1 MNQYSK
7 ETGRDIKI
15 TAYYDGMELIEK
27 YDTTVDLIFL
37 DIRMKLVNG
46 LHAAERIRQMDER
59 VGIIFLTT
67 LTQYGLEGYKY
78 QATNYI
84 IKPLKYARLKSEL
97 NKFVERSQKE
107 ENPFLVIANDTGK
120 YKAPLK
126 SIRYIETYN
135 RNLMFHTE
143 QENIVCY
150 KSMKEMERELC
161 DKNFARCH
169 TSYIVN
175 LFYVKGIKMIQKE
188 TGGDLARIETVVP
201 YDSDYSKVVDQG
213 QDEVN
218 RGYMPEIKPLDIRF
232 EDYDRVILGTPVWW
246 YTFAPAMHTFLAS
259 HDFSGKTVCPFV
271 TNGGWIGHTLKDI
284 AAACKGA
291 KVERG
296 LNIKFD
302 GDKLQALESEIKK
315 WIQDIG

>member
-1 MNQYSK
+1 MLHIAICDDEKDFVQYLTDLLNQYSK
-7 ETGRDIKI
+7 ETGRAIKI
-15 TAYYDGMELIEK
+15 TPYYDGMELIEK
-27 YDTTVDLIFL
+27 YDTTIDLIFL

-97 NKFVERSQKE
+97 DKFVERSQKE
-107 ENPFLVIANDTGK
+107 ENLSLVIANDTGK
-120 YKAPLK
+120 YKVPLK

-143 QENIVCY
+143 QENIICY

-161 DKNFARCH
+161 DKDFVRCH

-175 LFYVKGIKMIQKE
+175 LFYVKGIKK
-188 TGGDLARIETVVP
+188 
-201 YDSDYSKVVDQG
+201 
-213 QDEVN
+213 
-218 RGYMPEIKPLDIRF
+218 LDIELISDEIIPISQPKRKEF
-232 EDYDRVILGTPVWW
+232 MERLADYW
-246 YTFAPAMHTFLAS
+246 
-259 HDFSGKTVCPFV
+259 
-271 TNGGWIGHTLKDI
+271 
-284 AAACKGA
+284 
-291 KVERG
+291 
-296 LNIKFD
+296 
-302 GDKLQALESEIKK
+302 GDML
-315 WIQDIG
+315 